1 MTERSDERTQE
12 FPRSTCPLPDT
23 GEAINASTTPGVVA
37 HSPPLID
44 GSLSLSLSL
53 DSLSHR
59 SLIIHPSSVAAVM
72 AAAATGSRGAFISA
86 NRSLNSSRAVSLHH
100 PSAFAYKGIPEG
112 SPCRGRVTVSP
123 R

>member
-44 GSLSLSLSL
+44 GSHSLSPFLS
-53 DSLSHR
+53 
-59 SLIIHPSSVAAVM
+59 
-72 AAAATGSRGAFISA
+72 
-86 NRSLNSSRAVSLHH
+86 
-100 PSAFAYKGIPEG
+100 
-112 SPCRGRVTVSP
+112 TVSP
-123 R
+123 IGH